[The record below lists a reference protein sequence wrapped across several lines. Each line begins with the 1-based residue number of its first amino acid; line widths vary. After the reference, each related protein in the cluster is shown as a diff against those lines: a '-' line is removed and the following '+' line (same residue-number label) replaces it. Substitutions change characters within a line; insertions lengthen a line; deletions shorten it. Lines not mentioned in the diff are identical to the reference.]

1 MAFRIEDQKIVPGN
15 IGDRRLLARFSL
27 DLENL
32 DPKIIELF
40 DTGRVEFM
48 VDDDL
53 EIQGL
58 LTRDGEALRLIL
70 ALLG

>member
-15 IGDRRLLARFSL
+15 IGDMRLLARFSD

-32 DPKIIELF
+32 NPEILGLF
-40 DTGRVEFM
+40 DADRVGFM
-48 VDDDL
+48 VDDNL